1 LKLNDQKETAGF
13 YEFFSDIIFATMAI
27 FVLLMTIFIVL
38 AELSSPARK
47 AKKQIEAIQEQK
59 AEVVTKIGESEDKAK
74 DLESEIEK
82 LARKDIEIAIAVD
95 KSGSMEQELYN
106 LTSAIQKLAQILPKV
121 SESVKIS
128 VVSYRISE
136 SMRNETVVFPMTRIL
151 DPKEDNG
158 RSYQQLVRFLKN
170 QRHKSG
176 LAPIL
181 NATDLALAQFDSSP
195 SFKGHQVFMLLGD
208 VGPYEES
215 INDADRITAAGE
227 QRANK
232 LVNTVGSWAKGKKNR
247 NMIILFS
254 GRDEVYRSG
263 FGYGAARR
271 HKHKVSMDLFK
282 KIAAGAGQPKSYT
295 ENQSSM
301 LADFL
306 VAALKRK

>member
-1 LKLNDQKETAGF
+1 MKLNSQKEHAGF

-38 AELSSPARK
+38 AQESSPIRK
-47 AKKQIEAIQEQK
+47 AKKQIDAINAQTAEISEKIVEKEQQAKSLEAQI
-59 AEVVTKIGESEDKAK
+59 A
-74 DLESEIEK
+74 K
-82 LARKDIEIAIAVD
+82 LARKDVEIAIAVD
-95 KSGSMEQELYN
+95 KTGSMEQELYN
-106 LTSAIQKLAQILPKV
+106 LKSAIQKLAQILPKV

-136 SMRNETVVFPMTRIL
+136 SGRNETVTFPMTRIL
-151 DPKEDNG
+151 DAQKDG
-158 RSYQQLVRFLKN
+158 GKSYRKLVSFLSR

-181 NATDLALAQFDSSP
+181 SASRQAIAQFSP
-195 SFKGHQVFMLLGD
+195 SSTFKGHQVFMLLGD

-215 INDADRITAAGE
+215 INDADRITASGE
-227 QRANK
+227 RRASQ
-232 LVNTVGSWAKGKKNR
+232 LVDLVGTWAKAKKNR

-254 GRDEVYRSG
+254 GRDEVYRTG

-271 HKHKVSMDLFK
+271 HKHKISMDLFK
-282 KIAAGAGQPKSYT
+282 QIATRAGQPKAYT

-306 VAALKRK
+306 VAALKRQ

>member
-1 LKLNDQKETAGF
+1 LKLNKQKDSIGF

-38 AELSSPARK
+38 AEESSPARK
-47 AKKQIEAIQEQK
+47 VKKKIEAVQVEK
-59 AEVVTKIGESEDKAK
+59 AQIIEKIDGVEAESAV
-74 DLESEIEK
+74 LESEIAK
-82 LARKDIEIAIAVD
+82 LARKDIEISLAVD
-95 KSGSMEQELYN
+95 KTGSMEQELYN
-106 LTSAIQKLAQILPKV
+106 LTSAIKKLAQILPKV
-121 SESVKIS
+121 SGSVKIS

-136 SMRNETVVFPMTRIL
+136 SMRNETALFPMTQIL
-151 DPKEDNG
+151 DPKLDG
-158 RSYQQLVRFLKN
+158 GKSYQKLVQFLRN

-181 NATDLALAQFDSSP
+181 SATEMALSQFDSSP
-195 SFKGHQVFMLLGD
+195 GFNGHQVFMLLGD

-215 INDADRITAAGE
+215 IKDADRITSAGQ
-227 QRANK
+227 QRADR
-232 LVNTVGSWAKGKKNR
+232 LVTIIGSWVKNKKNR
-247 NMIILFS
+247 NMIVLFS

-263 FGYGAARR
+263 YGYGAARR

-282 KIAAGAGQPKSYT
+282 QIAVSAGQPKAYT

-306 VAALKRK
+306 VAALKRQ

>member
-1 LKLNDQKETAGF
+1 MKLNKQKEHAGF

-38 AELSSPARK
+38 AQESSPVRK
-47 AKKQIEAIQEQK
+47 AKKEIEAVK
-59 AEVVTKIGESEDKAK
+59 AQTAEISEKIIDSENKAK
-74 DLESEIEK
+74 SLSAELAK

-95 KSGSMEQELYN
+95 KTGSMEEELYN
-106 LTSAIQKLAQILPKV
+106 LKSAIKKLAQILPKV

-136 SMRNETVVFPMTRIL
+136 SGRNETDVFPMTRIL
-151 DPKEDNG
+151 DSTLDGGK
-158 RSYQQLVRFLKN
+158 SYQQLVRFLSR

-181 NATDLALAQFDSSP
+181 AATNRTLAQFDNSP

-215 INDADRITAAGE
+215 INDADVITRAGE
-227 QRANK
+227 QRASQ
-232 LVNTVGSWAKGKKNR
+232 LVSKIGSWAKSKKDR

-254 GRDEVYRSG
+254 GRDEVFRTG
-263 FGYGAARR
+263 LGYGAARR
-271 HKHKVSMDLFK
+271 HKHKISMGLFK
-282 KIAAGAGQPKSYT
+282 QIASQAGQPKAYT

-306 VAALKRK
+306 VAALKRQ

>member
-1 LKLNDQKETAGF
+1 MKLNEQKETAGF

-38 AELSSPARK
+38 AQESSPARK
-47 AKKQIEAIQEQK
+47 AQKQIEAIQAK
-59 AEVVTKIGESEDKAK
+59 KKEVTQKIGEAEENAK
-74 DLESEIEK
+74 KLEAEIEE
-82 LARKDIEIAIAVD
+82 LAKKDIEIAIVVD

-106 LTSAIQKLAQILPKV
+106 LTAAIQKLAHILPKV

-136 SMRNETVVFPMTRIL
+136 SMRDETVLFPMTRIM
-151 DPKEDNG
+151 DSKEDGG

-176 LAPIL
+176 LAPIM
-181 NATDLALAQFDSSP
+181 NATEMALSQFDSSP
-195 SFKGHQVFMLLGD
+195 NFKGHQVFMLLGD

-232 LVNTVGSWAKGKKNR
+232 LVNLVGNWAKDKKNR

-282 KIAAGAGQPKSYT
+282 QIAAEAGQPKAYT
-295 ENQSSM
+295 ENQSTM